1 MFYIRDKKA
10 LESLI
15 LLRVQI
21 EGKPLKYGTGLSIN
35 PEDWDYNKQRPIS
48 KRGNSNFIH
57 IEIELNRLEN
67 EFNTIV
73 HNAKMNDVKLT
84 TKYVRDQLNKFKNGT
99 KSPVKKTKRI
109 QVLEG
114 YQIMIDE
121 KTRSK
126 TITPE
131 TIKKYKHVKGCLEKF
146 EKHRK
151 KKLKWEDVDDTFY
164 NDYLEFS
171 YNVLKHSDNTVGR
184 YIGFVKTLMQWAL
197 KKEFHN
203 NEKFQDFKKFKR
215 EADTVALSYDELML
229 LYNFDF
235 DHDYLNR
242 AKDLFCIGCFSG
254 QRFSD
259 YSVFEIADYK
269 AGMII
274 KRAEKTESFS
284 YIPVDANPRLKALL
298 DKYEWTIPKITNQ
311 KFNEYIKE
319 ACKIVGIN
327 DLVKKTVYRG
337 TEKDIAIY
345 EKWEL
350 ISSHTARRTFITLA
364 LQRGMTYKAVMK
376 ITGIKKI
383 ETLMLYDKVDD
394 KELINQV
401 SRVFGS

>member
-1 MFYIRDKKA
+1 MFYLKDKKA
-10 LESLI
+10 SETLI
-15 LLRVQI
+15 FLRSYVNGSQI
-21 EGKPLKYGTGLSIN
+21 KYGTGMSIDPKN
-35 PEDWDYNKQRPIS
+35 WDDKRYRPIS
-48 KRGNSNFIH
+48 KRGSSKFKH

-67 EFNTIV
+67 EFNKII
-73 HNAKMNDVKLT
+73 HDAKMNNHKIS
-84 TKYVRDQLNKFKNGT
+84 TKEVRVLLNKFKLGNNI
-99 KSPVKKTKRI
+99 VKKKTVKI
-109 QVLEG
+109 QVIDG

-151 KKLKWEDVDDTFY
+151 KKLKWEDIDDTFY

-171 YNVLKHSDNTVGR
+171 YNVMNHSDNTVGR

-197 KKEFHN
+197 KKELHS

-215 EADTVALSYDELML
+215 EADNVALTYDELVQL
-229 LYNFDF
+229 FEYEFDN
-235 DHDYLNR
+235 DYLNR

-269 AGMII
+269 GGMII

-284 YIPVDANPRLKALL
+284 YIPVDANPRLKFLL
-298 DKYEWTIPKITNQ
+298 EKYEWKVPSITNQ

-337 TEKDIAIY
+337 TSKDVDIY

-383 ETLMLYDKVDD
+383 ETLMIYDKVDD

-401 SRVFGS
+401 SRVYG

>member
-1 MFYIRDKKA
+1 
-10 LESLI
+10 
-15 LLRVQI
+15 
-21 EGKPLKYGTGLSIN
+21 
-35 PEDWDYNKQRPIS
+35 
-48 KRGNSNFIH
+48 
-57 IEIELNRLEN
+57 
-67 EFNTIV
+67 
-73 HNAKMNDVKLT
+73 
-84 TKYVRDQLNKFKNGT
+84 
-99 KSPVKKTKRI
+99 
-109 QVLEG
+109 
-114 YQIMIDE
+114 
-121 KTRSK
+121 
-126 TITPE
+126 
-131 TIKKYKHVKGCLEKF
+131 
-146 EKHRK
+146 
-151 KKLKWEDVDDTFY
+151 
-164 NDYLEFS
+164 
-171 YNVLKHSDNTVGR
+171 
-184 YIGFVKTLMQWAL
+184 
-197 KKEFHN
+197 
-203 NEKFQDFKKFKR
+203 
-215 EADTVALSYDELML
+215 ML

-337 TEKDIAIY
+337 TEKDIDIY

-383 ETLMLYDKVDD
+383 EILMLYDKVDD

-401 SRVFGS
+401 SRVFGK